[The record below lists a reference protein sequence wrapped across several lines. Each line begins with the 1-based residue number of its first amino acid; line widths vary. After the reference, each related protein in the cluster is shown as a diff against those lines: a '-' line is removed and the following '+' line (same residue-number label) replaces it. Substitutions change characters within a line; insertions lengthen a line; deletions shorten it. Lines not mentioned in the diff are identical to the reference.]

1 MMSAFSEVI
10 SPLQSYLEQ
19 TFYRAGIVLRGTPE
33 WTEARLLQLKDYF
46 DGRHIQLG
54 GYPRKS
60 YEWFDIKS
68 GRRLLGQE
76 CGLLLIDLSAG
87 FDADSFNAVL
97 GTLQGGG
104 LLVFIGAPELADNLN
119 PAQQWL
125 RRALDK
131 LILVDELQ
139 PPAKMDFPR
148 ILPTPIDQ
156 FEQQEK
162 AIEAIVHVVEGH
174 RKRPLVLTADRGRGK
189 SSALGIAASELM
201 KRRSSIQII
210 VTAPAFATV
219 EPIFSHLQRMLPEGQ
234 AQAKIFTYQQAKL
247 RFISPDELLHQRP
260 GCDVLLIDEAAAIP
274 VSMLTALTNHY
285 HRLVFSTTIH
295 GYEGCGRGF
304 TLKFLPWLKENRPD
318 LTHQKLSTPIRW
330 AEGDPLEQ
338 WQYQTFLL
346 NAELP
351 TIEAAGD
358 NPIQYRCLTREILLN
373 EPELFANIF
382 ALLTNAHYQTTPNDL
397 MGILSDSNISV
408 LVAQS
413 AHHIVGC
420 ILAIQEGPLSLAAVD
435 KIQHGLH
442 RPKGHLVPTS
452 LVNQLGLSD
461 AAGLSCCRVMRIAIH
476 PAWQGQG
483 YGSALLSALTR
494 QCPADYIAT
503 SFGATS
509 ALLQFWGKNDFHPVK
524 IGSRRDQASGC
535 YSIVMIYHN
544 SYPWFDAAKKQ
555 FSYYFPHALK
565 TELTRLEPDIVRQ
578 LLKMRVSL
586 PIIDIPT
593 ALIENYAQGGS
604 NYESVA
610 VWIALY
616 ISALPR
622 EHIDMID
629 DLLIEKVLQNQTWS
643 TIVSHASVTG
653 RKQIEQKI
661 RDNLSSIN
669 MSLQCKLTH
678 NQ

>member
-33 WTEARLLQLKDYF
+33 WTEARLLQVKGYF
-46 DGRHIQLG
+46 VGRHIQLG
-54 GYPRKS
+54 GHPREG

-76 CGLLLIDLSAG
+76 CRLLLVDLSVG
-87 FDADSFNAVL
+87 FDADSFNAAL
-97 GTLQGGG
+97 GALQGGG
-104 LLVFIGAPELADNLN
+104 LLVFVDAPMVTENLN

-125 RRALDK
+125 QRALDR

-139 PPAKMDFPR
+139 PSVKVDFPSIPLTR
-148 ILPTPIDQ
+148 VYR

-162 AIEAIVHVVEGH
+162 AIESIVHVVEGH

-189 SSALGIAASELM
+189 SSALGIAASVLM
-201 KRRSSIQII
+201 KQRSSIQII
-210 VTAPAFATV
+210 VTAPTFTAV
-219 EPIFSHLQRMLPEGQ
+219 GPIFSHLQRMLPEGQ
-234 AQAKIFTYQQAKL
+234 IQGKTFIYLQAKL
-247 RFISPDELLHQRP
+247 QFIAPDELAHTRP
-260 GCDVLLIDEAAAIP
+260 GCDLLLIDEASAIP
-274 VSMLTALTNHY
+274 ISMLTALTNYY

-304 TLKFLPWLKENRPD
+304 TLKFLPWLKHNRPG
-318 LTHQKLSTPIRW
+318 LTHQTLSTPIRW
-330 AEGDPLEQ
+330 AEGDPLER

-346 NAELP
+346 DAELP
-351 TIEAAGD
+351 TVEDVQDG
-358 NPIQYRCLTREILLN
+358 PVQYRHLTREVLLN
-373 EPELFANIF
+373 VPELFANIF
-382 ALLTNAHYQTTPNDL
+382 SLLTNAHYQTTPNDL
-397 MGILSDSNISV
+397 MGILFDSNITV
-408 LVAQS
+408 FIAQR
-413 AHHIVGC
+413 AHHLVGC
-420 ILAIQEGPLSLAAVD
+420 ILAIQEGPLSPAAVTR
-435 KIQHGLH
+435 IQYGQH

-476 PAWQGQG
+476 PAWQGRG
-483 YGSALLSALTR
+483 YGSALLSELIR
-494 QCPADYIAT
+494 QCPTDYMAT

-509 ALLQFWGKNDFHPVK
+509 ALLQFWGKNGFHPVK

-535 YSIVMIYHN
+535 YSVMMIYRN
-544 SYPWFDAAKKQ
+544 SYSWFEAARKQ

-565 TELTRLEPDIVRQ
+565 TELTRLEPDVVRQ
-578 LLKMRVSL
+578 LLKMSVNL
-586 PIIDIPT
+586 PIIDIPV
-593 ALIENYAQGGS
+593 ALIQNYAQGGS

-610 VWIALY
+610 VWLSLY
-616 ISALPR
+616 ISVLPY

-629 DLLIEKVLQNQTWS
+629 DLLIEKVLQNQAWS
-643 TIVSHASVTG
+643 TIVSHSSMTG

-661 RDNLSSIN
+661 RDNLSSIIA
-669 MSLQCKLTH
+669 SLQCKFES
-678 NQ
+678 